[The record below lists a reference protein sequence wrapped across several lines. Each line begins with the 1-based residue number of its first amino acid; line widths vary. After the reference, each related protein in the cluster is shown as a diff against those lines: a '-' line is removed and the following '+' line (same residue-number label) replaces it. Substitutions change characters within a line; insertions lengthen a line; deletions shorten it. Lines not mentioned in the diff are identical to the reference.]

1 MPIFDYLCH
10 QCGFEFESIVLGS
23 KNPGPCP
30 KCGSMAVQKS
40 MVSLFNCTGVQLTKR
55 LKMESEER
63 MKKGQEMLKKAP
75 LRKDRIKIL

>member
-1 MPIFDYLCH
+1 MPIFDYLCNH
-10 QCGFEFESIVLGS
+10 CGFEFEKIVREGE
-23 KNPGPCP
+23 NPGPCP
-30 KCGSMAVQKS
+30 KCGSQAVQKR

>member
-1 MPIFDYLCH
+1 MPIFDFRCH
-10 QCGFEFESIVLGS
+10 RCGFEFESIVLGG

-30 KCGSMAVQKS
+30 NCGSNLVQKRL
-40 MVSLFNCTGVQLTKR
+40 VSLFNCTGIQLTKR
-55 LKMESEER
+55 LKMESEEK